1 MAYMAEGLNSVDNHY
16 PGTTQEAS
24 GKLRRAG
31 ESIGNAA
38 GKTIAR
44 SRGLATLVRDR
55 AETIKEEKPLQILAV
70 VGVVAAIVGFAIRL
84 WRASNNA

>member
-1 MAYMAEGLNSVDNHY
+1 MAYMAEGLNSVDNNL
-16 PGTTQEAS
+16 PGATEETS

-31 ESIGNAA
+31 ESLGAAA
-38 GKTIAR
+38 GKTVAR

-70 VGVVAAIVGFAIRL
+70 VGGIAVIVGFATRL
-84 WRASNNA
+84 WRASSNA